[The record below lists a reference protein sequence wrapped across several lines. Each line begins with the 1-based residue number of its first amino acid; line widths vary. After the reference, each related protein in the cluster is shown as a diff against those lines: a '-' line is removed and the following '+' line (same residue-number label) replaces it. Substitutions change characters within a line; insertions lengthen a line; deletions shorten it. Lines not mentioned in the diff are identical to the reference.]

1 MEFESVNHI
10 ALQVRDAQKSAVF
23 YQRFCGMEVVHA
35 RKDGDINIRWVQIPG
50 QKDGFMIVLLE
61 TLAQIP
67 EESGGMDHIGIYV
80 KSRGDVDHLAA
91 MAKSEGLLIEEPRD
105 GGPIIGYYCM
115 IQDPDGNQVEFSAD
129 HARIDTPV

>member
-1 MEFESVNHI
+1 MEIESVNHI
-10 ALQVRDAQKSAVF
+10 ALLVKDAQISAAF
-23 YQRFCGMEVVHA
+23 YLRYCMMEIVHA

-61 TLAQIP
+61 TIAQLP
-67 EESGGMDHIGIYV
+67 DESGRMDHIGVYV
-80 KSRGDVDHLAA
+80 KSREDVDRLAA
-91 MAKSEGLLIEEPRD
+91 MAKSEGRLIEEPHY

-129 HARIDTPV
+129 HARIDASV